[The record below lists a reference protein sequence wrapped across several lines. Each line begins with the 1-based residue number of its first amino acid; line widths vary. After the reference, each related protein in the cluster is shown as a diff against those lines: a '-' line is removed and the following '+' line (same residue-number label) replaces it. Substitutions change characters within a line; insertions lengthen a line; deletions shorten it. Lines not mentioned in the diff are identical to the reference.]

1 MSKKEQLTVTKK
13 DKETIQQTID
23 GTLRGIIDDWYEN
36 VSGFYVTPER
46 LAADPRLGR
55 EEELKRFHDEH
66 GHRIKFRKDDLDFTY
81 GLRSHWQDEDFVIEV
96 SVNNK
101 VENFSYTEF
110 RNRLLALY
118 EKRGGEKVSTPY
130 DLRDRTYREIFQFK
144 PNLREA
150 FVVEKREDKADIMR
164 LSFLVLN
171 ESLEKLAAHPVA
183 GKELIEN
190 YCVSPFRSVYAAVY
204 RRSSR

>member
-1 MSKKEQLTVTKK
+1 MSKKEQLAVTKK
-13 DKETIQQTID
+13 DKEATQKTID

-36 VSGFYVTPER
+36 VSAFYITPER
-46 LAADPRLGR
+46 LAADPHLGK

-66 GHRIKFRKDDLDFTY
+66 GHRIKFHKDDLDFTY
-81 GLRSHWQDEDFVIEV
+81 GLRSYWQDEDFLLEV

-110 RNRLLALY
+110 RSRLLALY
-118 EKRGGEKVSTPY
+118 EKRGGEKVATPY
-130 DLRDRTYREIFQFK
+130 DLRDRTYREIFHFK
-144 PNLREA
+144 PQEA

-164 LSFLVLN
+164 LSFLVQS
-171 ESLEKLAAHPVA
+171 ESLEKLASHPVA
-183 GKELIEN
+183 SKELIEN